1 MRVAPAHRRGYT
13 LLEILIATAIGVVL
27 LGALYVAL
35 DVQLG
40 LTRSG
45 REAVNTSSVARG
57 LLERISTDVSLSLG
71 PIPVQTSSSNTSAG
85 GTQSGAGASGST
97 GATTSATNTTGG
109 ASSSGANPSASS
121 SPATT
126 SSTPPFNM
134 GVQGDDTHLTL
145 YLSRWPR
152 EVVLPPNDAN
162 YNNQNGN
169 LPIESDLRRIT
180 WWFADGSGLAR
191 QEIRIATS
199 DDALNS
205 PAPDLNDGYSTL
217 VAPEVTSITFQYFDG
232 SQWQT
237 SWDGTQA
244 GPDGVTPIG
253 PPIAIS
259 VDMTLVLPSSEPD
272 GVKQTKT
279 YHHVIALDT
288 ANGATQQSPG
298 STSTST
304 GGTSP

>member
-45 REAVNTSSVARG
+45 REAVNTSAVARS
-57 LLERISTDVSLSLG
+57 LLERISSDVSLSLG
-71 PIPVQTSSSNTSAG
+71 PIPVQTSSSNSSAG
-85 GTQSGAGASGST
+85 GSQTGAGATGAT
-97 GATTSATNTTGG
+97 GATTNATNTAGG
-109 ASSSGANPSASS
+109 ASSSFTTSSASGS
-121 SPATT
+121 TATT
-126 SSTPPFNM
+126 SSTPPFNL

-152 EVVLPPNDAN
+152 ELVLPPSDPN

-169 LPIESDLRRIT
+169 LPIVSDLRRIT
-180 WWFADGSGLAR
+180 WWLADGGGLAR

-199 DDALNS
+199 DEALNS
-205 PAPDLNDGYSTL
+205 PAPDLNDGFSSL

-259 VDMTLVLPSSEPD
+259 VDMTLVLPSSESG
-272 GVKQTKT
+272 GVRQTKS
-279 YHHVIALDT
+279 YHHVISLDT

-298 STSTST
+298 SNSSST

>member
-1 MRVAPAHRRGYT
+1 MRVAPARRRGYT
-13 LLEILIATAIGVVL
+13 LLEILIASAIGVML

-45 REAVNTSSVARG
+45 REAVNTSAVARG
-57 LLERISTDVSLSLG
+57 LLDRISSDVSLSLG
-71 PIPVQTSSSNTSAG
+71 PIPVQTSTSNSSAG
-85 GTQSGAGASGST
+85 GTQSGAGATAS
-97 GATTSATNTTGG
+97 ATSATGGSAGSTAAATPTT
-109 ASSSGANPSASS
+109 
-121 SPATT
+121 TT
-126 SSTPPFNM
+126 SSTPPFNL

-152 EVVLPPNDAN
+152 EVVLSPSDPN

-169 LPIESDLRRIT
+169 LPIESDLRRVT
-180 WWFADGSGLAR
+180 WWLADGGLAR
-191 QEIRIATS
+191 QEILIATS

-205 PAPDLNDGYSTL
+205 SEPDLSVGNSSI
-217 VAPEVTSITFQYFDG
+217 VAPEVTAITFQYFDG
-232 SQWQT
+232 NQWQT

-244 GPDGVTPIG
+244 GSDGVTPIG

-279 YHHVIALDT
+279 YHHVISLDT

-298 STSTST
+298 SNSSST